1 MRSAELR
8 RQTGETDIY
17 CWMDLDD
24 PDGTCSVATGVG
36 FFDHM
41 LQLLA
46 FHSGFGLIVKADGDL
61 DVDAVEPHEWD
72 KVRVQGRRVLESHI
86 DAKTIHN
93 DSPLSIV

>member
-1 MRSAELR
+1 MRNAELR

-46 FHSGFGLIVKADGDL
+46 FHSGFGAMVLPSSIS
-61 DVDAVEPHEWD
+61 AV
-72 KVRVQGRRVLESHI
+72 RYTTSSLSRFTRESV
-86 DAKTIHN
+86 T
-93 DSPLSIV
+93 LR